1 MVVSGLSIIEIRIIP
16 YPPSFRSTAASTIE
30 PAIGASTWAFGSQRW
45 RPYNGIL
52 TMKAKIHANHKREL
66 AQLFV
71 SGLIQYCIRRKFR
84 EPMLFCI
91 YVRATNKGRDPTS
104 V

>member
-1 MVVSGLSIIEIRIIP
+1 MVVSGVSKMEIRIIP
-16 YPPSFRSTAASTIE
+16 YPPNFSNTAASTIE
-30 PAIGASTWAFGSQRW
+30 PAIGASTWAFGNHRW

-52 TMKAKIHANHKREL
+52 TIKARIHASHSREW

-71 SGLIQYCIRRKFR
+71 RGLIQYCMSRKFK
-84 EPMLFCI
+84 EPTSFWI
-91 YVRATNKGRDPTS
+91 YVRATSKGREPIS